1 MKIYCIADNIDT
13 ALGLK
18 LAGSDSVV
26 AESSEEV
33 EKELEKV
40 IQNSEIGFLGITK
53 KVYESSKVKIDE
65 IRYKRKLTLIT
76 ILD

>member
-40 IQNSEIGFLGITK
+40 IQNSEIGILVITK

-65 IRYKRKLTLIT
+65 IRYKRKLPLIT